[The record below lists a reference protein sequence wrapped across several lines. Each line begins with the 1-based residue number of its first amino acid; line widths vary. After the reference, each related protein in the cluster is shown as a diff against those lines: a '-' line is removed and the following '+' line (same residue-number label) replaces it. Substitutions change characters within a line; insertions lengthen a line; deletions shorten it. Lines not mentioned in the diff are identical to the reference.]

1 MKKITK
7 IRIDEAIDAWNNS
20 NPNKRKKSRES
31 VSDAIGVNY
40 HSLSRLA
47 NGSSIGKG
55 MQTLSSLAQ
64 ELETT
69 VDEILELEP

>member
-1 MKKITK
+1 MKRVTK
-7 IRIDEAIDAWNNS
+7 IRVDEAIEAWNEK
-20 NPNKRKKSRES
+20 NPDKRRKSRET
-31 VSDAIGVNY
+31 VSEAIGVNY

-47 NGSSIGKG
+47 NGSIGKG

-69 VDEILELEP
+69 VDELLELEL